1 MSHST
6 SLRPV
11 QEHYAYCTIEDVT
24 SKKTD
29 GLVVLSLLWLNLCE
43 YHSRLMFFTLPRAGP
58 QDVTLSWS
66 DYDHGM
72 LFQ

>member
-43 YHSRLMFFTLPRAGP
+43 YHSRLMYITLRARDPRTP
-58 QDVTLSWS
+58 HYPVQ
-66 DYDHGM
+66 
-72 LFQ
+72 